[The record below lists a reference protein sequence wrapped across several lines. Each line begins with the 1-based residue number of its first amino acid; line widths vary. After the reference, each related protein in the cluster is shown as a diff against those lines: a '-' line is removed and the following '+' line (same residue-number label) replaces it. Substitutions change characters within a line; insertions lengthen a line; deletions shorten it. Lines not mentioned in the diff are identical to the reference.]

1 MRGFDPRPP
10 DARVF
15 RGLRVVGV
23 LQSSHRLFATQVISK
38 SVINRTVIYPETG
51 LSINSNGLLTASP
64 TEYFIAST
72 NGPLVTPIVL
82 SCSMERCL
90 LPIRL
95 EAPSLKQI
103 CQGYL

>member
-1 MRGFDPRPP
+1 
-10 DARVF
+10 
-15 RGLRVVGV
+15 
-23 LQSSHRLFATQVISK
+23 
-38 SVINRTVIYPETG
+38 VIYPETG
-51 LSINSNGLLTASP
+51 LSINSNWLLTYSP

-82 SCSMERCL
+82 YCSMEQCL

>member
-1 MRGFDPRPP
+1 MRGFDPGPP

-15 RGLRVVGV
+15 RGLRAVGV
-23 LQSSHRLFATQVISK
+23 LQSSLLLFATQVISK
-38 SVINRTVIYPETG
+38 SVISRTVIYPETG
-51 LSINSNGLLTASP
+51 LSINSNWLLTYSP
-64 TEYFIAST
+64 AEYFIAST

-82 SCSMERCL
+82 YCSVEQCL

-95 EAPSLKQI
+95 EAPNLKQI

>member
-15 RGLRVVGV
+15 RGLRAVGV
-23 LQSSHRLFATQVISK
+23 LQSSLLLFATQVISK
-38 SVINRTVIYPETG
+38 SVISRTVIYPETG
-51 LSINSNGLLTASP
+51 LSINSNWLLTYSP
-64 TEYFIAST
+64 AEYFIAST

-82 SCSMERCL
+82 YCSVEQCL

-95 EAPSLKQI
+95 EAPNLEQI